1 MIVKYEVSA
10 LWRTPRDRTRLVE
23 RIEDAVRRGLAM
35 RSEESDTAVFF
46 RADDVAVPG
55 ERCARMFAVF
65 HKHAAPL
72 DAAVTPAWATALR
85 AAGLLDMA
93 GGPARVDFHTH
104 GWRHVNHEPLEMPGP
119 DGKRRKKCEFGP
131 ARDPERKRRDL
142 ERGMDRLQTLFA
154 DSFIPVFTP
163 PWNRCDA
170 EALGDIKE
178 LGYAAISRD
187 DGASPVAPA
196 GLDDFPVLVDLHTR
210 REENPDAG
218 MEALLEELAQGLSRP
233 VCGIM
238 LHHQRM
244 NRVAA
249 DFVDALLHVLADC
262 EGVQIRGLRAILS
275 R

>member
-10 LWRTPRDRTRLVE
+10 LWRAPHERSRLVE

-35 RSEESDTAVFF
+35 RSGDEDTVVFF
-46 RADDVAVPG
+46 RADDVGVPG
-55 ERCARMFAVF
+55 ERCARMFGVF

-104 GWRHVNHEPLEMPGP
+104 GWRHVNHEPLEIPGP

-131 ARDPERKRRDL
+131 ARNAEQKRRDL
-142 ERGMDRLQTLFA
+142 ERGRERLETLFG

-170 EALGDIKE
+170 ETLAAVKE
-178 LGYAAISRD
+178 LGYAAVSRD
-187 DGASPVAPA
+187 GGAAPPAPDGLHEFS
-196 GLDDFPVLVDLHTR
+196 VLVDLHTR

-218 MEALLEELAQGLSRP
+218 MEALLGELAQGLARP
-233 VCGIM
+233 VCGVM

-244 NRVAA
+244 NENAA
-249 DFVDALLHVLADC
+249 DFVDALLDVLTGC
-262 EGVQIRGLRAILS
+262 EGVRVGGLRAILS